1 MRRTRVLIVAAIAAL
16 PLTVPTVAQADD
28 HLFNGATSP
37 GAAVR
42 GFTNPVALNPSGTSG
57 AAAQPATVP
66 GLGDPKAGEDQGT
79 PAVNLNTLCVRLDMR
94 SEGIGPC

>member
-1 MRRTRVLIVAAIAAL
+1 MHVRVLVVAALAAL
-16 PLTVPTVAQADD
+16 PILAPSVAQADD

-57 AAAQPATVP
+57 TAAQPATVP
-66 GLGDPKAGEDQGT
+66 GLGDPNAGLDEGT
-79 PAVNLNTLCVRLDMR
+79 PAFSVDTLCIRLDAR
-94 SEGIGPC
+94 SMGEGPC